1 MGYVKVYCSECRGL
15 FDFNDMKEVRHVW
28 LCKFCIE
35 AKKGE
40 KGTDA

>member
-15 FDFNDMKEVRHVW
+15 FDFEEMKEVRYAW

-35 AKKGE
+35 AKKGA
-40 KGTDA
+40 KRKDA